1 MAEVSSFADVWMTLM
16 IGCDSWSIP
25 ATDPPMRWDDHPAH
39 KPKPIK
45 TSFPLLFL
53 SNSQDPVTPL
63 KAGVKMARKFV
74 DAGLVEQ
81 HGAGHCSL
89 AAASLCTLMKIRAY
103 LHEGKVPA
111 PPEWGPKGREIED
124 GKWEKCARD
133 DWPWKDKMG
142 AWKARGAFEE
152 DAMEEDA
159 LEEERVMRAWSYIR
173 EVSATHLKFWT
184 MKGMGF
190 EIDWWKLAELRGE
203 ARFEDGR
210 YVMVKGEHSF

>member
-1 MAEVSSFADVWMTLM
+1 MV
-16 IGCDSWSIP
+16 GCDSWSIP

-89 AAASLCTLMKIRAY
+89 AAASFCTLMKIRAY
-103 LHEGKVPA
+103 LNEGKVPA
-111 PPEWGPKGREIED
+111 PPQWGPKGKEIEE
-124 GKWEKCARD
+124 GKWEKCPMD
-133 DWPWKDKMG
+133 NYPWKDGMSV
-142 AWKARGAFEE
+142 WKAHEPLGE
-152 DAMEEDA
+152 DAT
-159 LEEERVMRAWSYIR
+159 EEERVMRSWSYIR
-173 EVSATHLKFWT
+173 DVSATHLKFWSARDGIMNGLT
-184 MKGMGF
+184 
-190 EIDWWKLAELRGE
+190 IDRWKLAELRGE
-203 ARFEDGR
+203 AKWEDGR
-210 YVMVKGEHSF
+210 WVRVE